1 MELREYITDDGKS
14 PFAVWLARLD
24 DRQTRGRILARLGR
38 VRLGNLGDAKSVGG
52 GVFELR
58 MPFGP
63 GYRIYFGRDGDRL
76 IILLCAGD
84 KASRSKDIARAKR
97 LWADYA
103 RHATMA
109 NSRPFSTTLE
119 ETLRD
124 PTEAAAYLNAA
135 LDEDPA
141 VFLQALK
148 DVAKVHG
155 GMAKIAEES
164 RLNRESLYRMLSANG
179 NPRIQSLNAL
189 LHSVGLK
196 LQVAPEEAA
205 RRSHG

>member
-1 MELREYITDDGKS
+1 M
-14 PFAVWLARLD
+14 
-24 DRQTRGRILARLGR
+24 
-38 VRLGNLGDAKSVGG
+38 AK
-52 GVFELR
+52 
-58 MPFGP
+58 
-63 GYRIYFGRDGDRL
+63 
-76 IILLCAGD
+76 
-84 KASRSKDIARAKR
+84 
-97 LWADYA
+97 
-103 RHATMA
+103 
-109 NSRPFSTTLE
+109 NRPFQVTLE

-124 PTEAAAYLNAA
+124 PAEAAAYLNAA
-135 LDEDPA
+135 LEEDPT

-164 RLNRESLYRMLSANG
+164 QLNRESLYRMLSANG

-205 RRSHG
+205 

>member
-1 MELREYITDDGKS
+1 M
-14 PFAVWLARLD
+14 
-24 DRQTRGRILARLGR
+24 
-38 VRLGNLGDAKSVGG
+38 AK
-52 GVFELR
+52 
-58 MPFGP
+58 
-63 GYRIYFGRDGDRL
+63 
-76 IILLCAGD
+76 
-84 KASRSKDIARAKR
+84 
-97 LWADYA
+97 
-103 RHATMA
+103 
-109 NSRPFSTTLE
+109 SRPFTATLE

-124 PTEAAAYLNAA
+124 PAEAAAYLNAA
-135 LDEDPA
+135 LEEDPA

-164 RLNRESLYRMLSANG
+164 QLNRESLYRMLSANG

-205 RRSHG
+205 